1 MVDDGPA
8 FCYDKK
14 QEKRGKAGNQVMSTE
29 IVHTGGKNTAE
40 ERNPE
45 KGTDRQTTRTFVY
58 IGMFAAV
65 LAVLSQIAVPMPVGV
80 PLTLQTF
87 AVALTGAV
95 LGWRLSLASTAVWVL
110 LGAVGV
116 PVFANF
122 SGGVRVLVG
131 YTGGF
136 IWGFFFMAA
145 LCGIGSAMKNKPFGL
160 EAGFLGLLIC
170 HVFGVLQYSFVAGVG
185 FWQSA
190 LLVSVP
196 YLIKDVVSIVLAFSI
211 GTIIRGRL
219 VKAGLM

>member
-1 MVDDGPA
+1 MNTGTMNAANQRPA
-8 FCYDKK
+8 
-14 QEKRGKAGNQVMSTE
+14 QERNGKRGGRKLS
-29 IVHTGGKNTAE
+29 
-40 ERNPE
+40 
-45 KGTDRQTTRTFVY
+45 TRTLVY

-65 LAVLSQIAVPMPVGV
+65 LSVLSQISIPMPTGM

-122 SGGVRVLVG
+122 SGGFRILVG

-160 EAGFLGLLIC
+160 ELGFLGLLIC
-170 HVFGVLQYSFVAGVG
+170 HALGSLQYALIANVG
-185 FWQSA
+185 FLNSV

-196 YLIKDVVSIVLAFSI
+196 YLVKDVLSVVLAFSV
-211 GTIIRGRL
+211 GAVIRRRL
-219 VKAGLM
+219 ARAGLS

>member
-1 MVDDGPA
+1 
-8 FCYDKK
+8 
-14 QEKRGKAGNQVMSTE
+14 MSTE
-29 IVHTGGKNTAE
+29 TVYTGSKNTAKK
-40 ERNPE
+40 RDPA
-45 KGTDRQTTRTFVY
+45 KGTGRQTTRTFVY

-65 LAVLSQIAVPMPVGV
+65 LAVLSQIAVPLPGGV

-122 SGGVRVLVG
+122 SGGVRILAG

-136 IWGFFFMAA
+136 IWGFFFMAV

-170 HVFGVLQYSFVAGVG
+170 HVSGILQYSFVAGVG

-196 YLIKDVVSIVLAFSI
+196 YLIKDVVSVVLAFSI

>member
-1 MVDDGPA
+1 MNAANQRPA
-8 FCYDKK
+8 
-14 QEKRGKAGNQVMSTE
+14 QERNGKRGGRKLS
-29 IVHTGGKNTAE
+29 
-40 ERNPE
+40 
-45 KGTDRQTTRTFVY
+45 TRTLVY

-65 LAVLSQIAVPMPVGV
+65 LSVLSQISIPMPTGM

-122 SGGVRVLVG
+122 SGGFRILVG

-160 EAGFLGLLIC
+160 ELGFLGLLIC
-170 HVFGVLQYSFVAGVG
+170 HALGSLQYALIANVG
-185 FWQSA
+185 FLNSV

-196 YLIKDVVSIVLAFSI
+196 YLVKDVLSVVLAFSV
-211 GTIIRGRL
+211 GAVIRRRL
-219 VKAGLM
+219 ARAGLS